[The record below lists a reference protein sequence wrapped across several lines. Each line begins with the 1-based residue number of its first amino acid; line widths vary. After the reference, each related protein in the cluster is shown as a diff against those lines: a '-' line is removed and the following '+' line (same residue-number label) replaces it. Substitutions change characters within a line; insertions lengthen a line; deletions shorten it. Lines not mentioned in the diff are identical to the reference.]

1 MCELSQQRFIQCLK
15 AFVCG
20 NNTFKS
26 VILMHGSFISRM
38 HIYYYVAHHSHV
50 TEDESRIEQD
60 ANTLFTE
67 MRSNN

>member
-1 MCELSQQRFIQCLK
+1 MCELSQQRFIQCLA
-15 AFVCG
+15 AFLCG
-20 NNTFKS
+20 NNTSKS
-26 VILMHGSFISRM
+26 VILMHGSFISRT

-50 TEDESRIEQD
+50 TEDESLIVKA